1 MMNLFK
7 KKHFYIRREKNIFY
21 EKIYKKLCVNFMK
34 FLFLFKAFS
43 LKGGLIFYLRAFKFI
58 FKVFKFIFKAFKG
71 GSLDL
76 ALI

>member
-1 MMNLFK
+1 
-7 KKHFYIRREKNIFY
+7 
-21 EKIYKKLCVNFMK
+21 MK
-34 FLFLFKAFS
+34 FLFLFEAFS
-43 LKGGLIFYLRAFKFI
+43 LKGGLNFYLRAFKFI